1 MAMAVGAVN
10 VVLLLALRHEL
21 PKFFSS
27 DEAVRALTAEL
38 LPIAALIHFPDV
50 YNQAV
55 GALLR
60 GTGRA
65 WGSTF
70 SMLIGLLVV
79 SGPLAWTLGWPA
91 GLGLKGVWLG
101 LACGTWA
108 IVFAQSVFLWRVNW
122 NDVLVEASV
131 NLADRTGSSIP
142 NPSLE
147 MEESSS
153 SLMQDDDFNLE
164 DDSLL

>member
-1 MAMAVGAVN
+1 M
-10 VVLLLALRHEL
+10 
-21 PKFFSS
+21 
-27 DEAVRALTAEL
+27 
-38 LPIAALIHFPDV
+38 
-50 YNQAV
+50 
-55 GALLR
+55 
-60 GTGRA
+60 
-65 WGSTF
+65 
-70 SMLIGLLVV
+70 
-79 SGPLAWTLGWPA
+79 
-91 GLGLKGVWLG
+91 
-101 LACGTWA
+101 
-108 IVFAQSVFLWRVNW
+108 FAQSVFLWRVNW